1 MFGVVLTLGMAFAE
15 TVRCLVFLTIPS
27 MFSKK
32 GRTFLLLYATVLV
45 FSYPAANISTNL
57 KVRLE
62 GAERERGERQT
73 DRDRERQRVFVCI
86 FVFGLNKQKF
96 IPDKLKIQ

>member
-1 MFGVVLTLGMAFAE
+1 MVLTLGMALAE

-32 GRTFLLLYATVLV
+32 GRTFLLMYATVLV

-57 KVRLE
+57 KVTRQ
-62 GAERERGERQT
+62 RERACVCMCDSVCVCVTVCVCET
-73 DRDRERQRVFVCI
+73 VFVCDC
-86 FVFGLNKQKF
+86 VCS
-96 IPDKLKIQ
+96 

>member
-32 GRTFLLLYATVLV
+32 GRTFLLMYATVLV

-57 KVRLE
+57 KVRPE
-62 GAERERGERQT
+62 SAQKEKGGGGGGGERQRRGRERERDGRGGGAGER
-73 DRDRERQRVFVCI
+73 E
-86 FVFGLNKQKF
+86 
-96 IPDKLKIQ
+96 